1 MRPCLRHST
10 VRELDSASVPQVF
23 KALRGGVQV
32 VAVKLLHDAEVGGMN
47 FVREI
52 AILKGCRHTNIVQFQ
67 ASANFSLQVL
77 WSCIDCGARAVS
89 ILLKNRLVQK
99 GVLSCN

>member
-1 MRPCLRHST
+1 MEVLTCFGSRTLAQGIAI
-10 VRELDSASVPQVF
+10 VLQVF

-32 VAVKLLHDAEVGGMN
+32 VAVKVLHDAEVGGMN

-67 ASANFSLQVL
+67 VSAQSVSALPFQVVTCAAVPDSFFDMSHGAS
-77 WSCIDCGARAVS
+77 
-89 ILLKNRLVQK
+89 
-99 GVLSCN
+99 

>member
-1 MRPCLRHST
+1 ML
-10 VRELDSASVPQVF
+10 QVF

-67 ASANFSLQVL
+67 ASANFFPPVP
-77 WSCIDCGARAVS
+77 WSCMHCSARAVS
-89 ILLKNRLVQK
+89 ILRENRLVQK
-99 GVLSCN
+99 GVLFVFEGCI